1 MCDERPRPPSVF
13 LFGFVWPP
21 FRTHNISSVPRA
33 RDALLFFFRSSQRGH
48 ASVCDVC
55 ANVSVCMFILTRRS
69 EMKTSEQATKSQYAS
84 VECRRLACK
93 SLTTL
98 SHTHTL
104 LQRSSR
110 FTTAKRRSLKTVSVG
125 VYTGVASSTR
135 LLYYYSFS
143 FDNLSHSHT
152 TLDARCSYHE
162 TRVVILTTQFQT
174 TLTRAWVCVCVFEFH
189 SILARIVDRCGTWNG
204 SRKNKQTE
212 EYILIQIIRFLFVLF
227 GWNDIRWA
235 ASKWFND
242 AM

>member
-98 SHTHTL
+98 SHTHTH
-104 LQRSSR
+104 SCNDHHDSR
-110 FTTAKRRSLKTVSVG
+110 PPNDAVWKRFLWVFILVSPHRHDYYIIILSVSTISLTH
-125 VYTGVASSTR
+125 TR
-135 LLYYYSFS
+135 
-143 FDNLSHSHT
+143 HSM
-152 TLDARCSYHE
+152 LDARIM
-162 TRVVILTTQFQT
+162 R
-174 TLTRAWVCVCVFEFH
+174 RASSF
-189 SILARIVDRCGTWNG
+189 
-204 SRKNKQTE
+204 
-212 EYILIQIIRFLFVLF
+212 
-227 GWNDIRWA
+227 
-235 ASKWFND
+235 
-242 AM
+242 